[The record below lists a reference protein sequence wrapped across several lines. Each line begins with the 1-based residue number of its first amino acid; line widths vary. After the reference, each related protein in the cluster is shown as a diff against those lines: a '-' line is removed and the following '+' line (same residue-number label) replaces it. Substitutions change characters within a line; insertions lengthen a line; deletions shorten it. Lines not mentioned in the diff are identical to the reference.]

1 MNLSVRQGHPMRR
14 KNVWLRQ
21 SKKENAVYNPA
32 TSEVYLLN
40 NTALAIWDLCDGE
53 TKPEEMMNAI
63 CELTGLP
70 PEVVAEDLERILLEF
85 DTAELIEW
93 VGS

>member
-1 MNLSVRQGHPMRR
+1 MRR